1 MQKASLLY
9 QFVVLQRGFFIVVPF
24 FFRNRLWLF
33 GYSSLFDSSDCRN
46 TAVCWNGG
54 QSIPHRPC
62 RSEQSLETQNS
73 SNLRQSVV
81 PHLLPDEQKYTMLYR
96 IQIFTSAPISI
107 LPVFLFFWSLIL
119 ISGKASRTLDMRF
132 SYSLLNSARYLSFV
146 SQ

>member
-1 MQKASLLY
+1 MKKASLLY

-54 QSIPHRPC
+54 QSIPHKPC
-62 RSEQSLETQNS
+62 RSEQSLETRNS

-81 PHLLPDEQKYTMLYR
+81 PHPLPDEQKYTMLYR

-107 LPVFLFFWSLIL
+107 LRDKVVHVWHF
-119 ISGKASRTLDMRF
+119 ASSQSQNGCIIYF
-132 SYSLLNSARYLSFV
+132 SHPSIM
-146 SQ
+146 